1 MGASVQ
7 TRPFGRLGAVS
18 ALSFGGG
25 GIGGVYGA
33 VARDEAVA
41 TVRAAVDA
49 GITLLDLAPSYGP
62 GELTPEAEHVV
73 GEAFDGRIP
82 KGVRLTTKVVVDDA
96 QPVESLAYAI
106 RESLRGSLE
115 RLRVARI
122 DLFFL
127 HSYVRPTHVAARG
140 AEVIDISRVRQ
151 FVRPTFEQL
160 VGEGLIGHWGLT
172 GVAHPDAICELL
184 GDEPKP
190 AVVQCVANALDAV
203 GNMWPFKA
211 SEQPDNRRIRTEAT
225 RNDVAVMGIR
235 ALAAGALADSL
246 DRAPDVSDPTLS
258 DFRDA
263 LAFRELARTKGG
275 SPAQLALRYALTLPD
290 VATVTLGAKT
300 RLELAECLAA
310 EAAGPLTA
318 AEIAEVDDS
327 CSFHRRVC
335 A

>member
-1 MGASVQ
+1 MGASVE
-7 TRPFGRLGAVS
+7 TRPLGRLGAVS

-33 VARDEAVA
+33 VARDEAIA

-62 GELTPEAEHVV
+62 GELSPEAELVV
-73 GEAFDGRIP
+73 GEAFEGRIP
-82 KGVRLTTKVVVDDA
+82 EGVRLTTKVVVDDA
-96 QPVESLAYAI
+96 LPVESVARAI

-115 RLRVARI
+115 RLRVAHI

-127 HSYVRPTHVAARG
+127 HSYVRPPHVAAVG

-151 FVRPTFEQL
+151 LVRPTFEQL
-160 VGEGLIGHWGLT
+160 VEEGLVGHWGLT

-184 GDEPKP
+184 HDEPKP
-190 AVVQCVANALDAV
+190 AVVQCIANALDSV
-203 GNMWPFKA
+203 GNMWPFEP
-211 SEQPDNRRIRTEAT
+211 SEQPDNRRIRAEAT

-246 DRAPDVSDPTLS
+246 DRAADLGDPTLL

-263 LAFRELARTKGG
+263 QAFRELAHAKGS
-275 SPAQLALRYALTLPD
+275 SPARLALRYALSLPD
-290 VATVTLGAKT
+290 IATVTLGAKS

-310 EAAGPLTA
+310 EAAGPLSA
-318 AEIAEVDDS
+318 AEMAEVDDS
-327 CSFHRRVC
+327 CSCDRRAC